1 MININQFPIFE
12 ESFLRQVS
20 EPIKDWQ
27 EARDLKYHLFDQFPE
42 NGGYAVAAPQIGILK
57 RATLIRLPSGG
68 GDYLFM
74 CNPEIVYG
82 EEEFIFKGEGC
93 LSFKNIYLNTKRFY
107 RIKVKF
113 QEYTNND
120 WEERTAIFENLEAV
134 IVAHEIDHLNG
145 ILFFDRE
152 YKIEPIKRTTRKIGR
167 NDLCPDCLKDGIN
180 IKYKK
185 CNKHYE
191 N

>member
-20 EPIKDWQ
+20 EPVKDWQ

-74 CNPEIVYG
+74 CNPEIVDK
-82 EEEFIFKGEGC
+82 EEEFMFQGEGC
-93 LSFKNIYLNTKRFY
+93 LSFPNQYINTKRYF
-107 RIKVKF
+107 RVTVKF
-113 QEYTNND
+113 WEYTQD
-120 WEERTAIFENLEAV
+120 AWEERRAMFENTEAV

-152 YKIEPIKRTTRKIGR
+152 WKPEPIKRTIPKIGR
-167 NDLCPDCLKDGIN
+167 NDPCPECLKN
-180 IKYKK
+180 NVQIKYKK
-185 CNKHYE
+185 CTKHYE